1 MFCGL
6 SQTVLFLRPKLTYFP
21 SCDNPNLDFMLRNL
35 LVVVVSE
42 AQSSWVISVL
52 HASVYVFV
60 GERGTL
66 RIVNAFPRNV
76 STVPHLK
83 MIASTTL
90 LEGHVACG
98 LRRRL
103 SPRRTSKDSEAQM
116 EVTCTNRFQKH
127 M

>member
-1 MFCGL
+1 MGNKC
-6 SQTVLFLRPKLTYFP
+6 
-21 SCDNPNLDFMLRNL
+21 
-35 LVVVVSE
+35 
-42 AQSSWVISVL
+42 L
-52 HASVYVFV
+52 HASVSVFV

-98 LRRRL
+98 LRRRV

-116 EVTCTNRFQKH
+116 EVTCTNILQKH
-127 M
+127 MLNTNLYLKEVPFLPSCAPTF